1 MRTTVILTQGHISIK
16 RGRVTRQYTDPTKT
30 SIIRLCNLLNY
41 GPADSRYTQRSSVHE
56 WHGLSTLSPSQLKAL
71 RLYLNALRQDKDN
84 RDYFYGFGVRD
95 TCLAIGIHQVLLE
108 QYTPCKHGKARSVC
122 YTCYT
127 EYQTITYIGQYPT
140 RDSRVFLFAYIQTF
154 VYYT

>member
-1 MRTTVILTQGHISIK
+1 MKKERIMRTTVIYTTGHISIR
-16 RGRVTRQYTDPTKT
+16 RGRVTRMYTDPTKT

-56 WHGLSTLSPSQLKAL
+56 WHGLSTLSEPQTKAL
-71 RLYLNALRQDKDN
+71 RLYLSALTHEKDN

-95 TCLAIGIHQVLLE
+95 ACLAIGIHQVLLE
-108 QYTPCKHGKARSVC
+108 RYTPCKHGQARSRC

-127 EYQTITYIGQYPT
+127 EY
-140 RDSRVFLFAYIQTF
+140 
-154 VYYT
+154 